1 MFHHSPCLILSYE
14 QSLSSR
20 VTAEA
25 WTRFEYYASLVR
37 CLGDLDGPRRRTIV
51 APVVWS
57 QLSFFAKGQP
67 LLPSLRFAAFT
78 IGSDIFNK
86 IARIVPSCVQD
97 IEVEF
102 LDGTDMGF
110 KNEHLATMLDMVR
123 HTPDLRRFRVIEA
136 YSREE
141 RILPILF
148 SAFSGLSNLRSF
160 DLNSQVATMDELR
173 ILAACTTLEHLSIGI
188 CAKPPAVT
196 FTGFVNLTSLTL
208 VEDNYYSANLNPPTA
223 IKYVF
228 ATLARPS
235 RLRSLTLWSSQD
247 YTWSLQEWDEVFR
260 EIATRFPSLRSLN
273 WNISKDS
280 FADNEVESPD
290 LLLDAT
296 WPFLSLLNLTDIY
309 LDFNNVVVLRCT
321 DAFFATLAAAWP
333 NLTKLSLIVRLPDTP
348 SFVAGIT
355 LKTLVSFATRCPRLE
370 HLRLPYMS
378 ICSGPPTDLPS
389 MEQFP
394 VLSHGLRFFQVGRVP
409 DLDDMEGA
417 YCALVLDRM
426 FSDVHVSSC
435 VSGWPWRLNEYAGE
449 LEKVFWRDVERMLA
463 LFRAGRQ
470 NRPALQ

>member
-37 CLGDLDGPRRRTIV
+37 CLGDLGGPRRRTIV

-57 QLSFFAKGQP
+57 QLSSFAKGRP

-86 IARIVPSCVQD
+86 IARIIPSCVQD
-97 IEVEF
+97 IEVDF
-102 LDGTDMGF
+102 PDGPPKGF

-123 HTPDLRRFRVIEA
+123 HAPDLRCFRVIEA
-136 YSREE
+136 ETREE

-148 SAFSGLSNLRSF
+148 SAFSGLSNLRYF
-160 DLNSQVATMDELR
+160 DLDGLVATMDELR
-173 ILAACTTLEHLSIGI
+173 ILAACTTLEHLSTGI

-196 FTGFVNLTSLTL
+196 FTGFVNLTSLSL
-208 VEDNYYSANLNPPTA
+208 VEANDFENLNPATA

-235 RLRSLTLWSSQD
+235 RLRSLTLWSPQEKI
-247 YTWSLQEWDEVFR
+247 WSSQEWDDIFQ
-260 EIATRFPSLRSLN
+260 EIATRFPSLC
-273 WNISKDS
+273 S
-280 FADNEVESPD
+280 FKWETLADHFEDDEVESPD

-296 WPFLSLLNLTDIY
+296 WPLLSLLSLTDIY
-309 LDFNNVVVLRCT
+309 LDFDNVVVLRCT

-333 NLTKLSLIVRLPDTP
+333 NLTKLSLIVRLPDMP
-348 SFVAGIT
+348 SFVAGVT
-355 LKTLVSFATRCPRLE
+355 LNTLVSFATRCPRLE

-394 VLSHGLRFFQVGRVP
+394 VLSHGLRFLKVGCVP

-435 VSGWPWRLNEYAGE
+435 VSGWPWRRNEYAGE
-449 LEKVFWRDVERMLA
+449 LAKVFWRDVERMLV